1 MQLFK
6 QNTTASETM
15 KKIKYC
21 FTTEP
26 LLRRFDPTRPIHI
39 FTDALGYA
47 AAAILMQWYNNCLYL
62 ISFWSQKFTPA
73 KQNYPI
79 MEQELLPI
87 VEALTYWQHYCEGTK
102 HCIQVYIDHH
112 NLWYFNTLKCINRCL
127 ACWLTQL
134 QCFDYTIYYGP
145 G

>member
-1 MQLFK
+1 
-6 QNTTASETM
+6 
-15 KKIKYC
+15 
-21 FTTEP
+21 
-26 LLRRFDPTRPIHI
+26 
-39 FTDALGYA
+39 
-47 AAAILMQWYNNCLYL
+47 
-62 ISFWSQKFTPA
+62 
-73 KQNYPI
+73 

-112 NLWYFNTLKCINRCL
+112 NLWYFNTLKYINRCL

-145 G
+145 GWKNPADALSYYPNYCIDPNNLDQPT